1 MADTGDILTYA
12 DLEERSL
19 RSAHFLRDAGL
30 KQGDCIAVLAENTP
44 RYFEI
49 YWAAMRCGL
58 FTALNVYF
66 ALDEHL
72 HVSDDSG
79 AKAIF
84 VSATKAEFDARIA
97 EQRPDL
103 TLHAS
108 IGGQIPGY
116 SDLDEPLAGASTEPL
131 ADQPAGQDMLYSSGT
146 TVKPRNSCL
155 LPDRQVNEPGHPL
168 IAVFGSRY
176 GLSGRQCLLFACPA
190 VSRSAA
196 AVLCDDPSSRWNR
209 RPSTQVRR
217 QGCAGRDRE
226 HRVTHSQWVPTM
238 FVRMLKLPREV
249 RERYDTSSM
258 RVAIHA
264 AAPRPVEVKQE
275 MSRWWGPVFEE
286 HYSATE
292 THGITMLDSHE
303 WLVRLGSVGKT
314 SLGILRVCDD
324 SRPNHPEVDSG
335 QARLVYFERD
345 TIPFAYHNDPE
356 KTLQVQHPQHPNW
369 ATTGNIG
376 WVDADGYLYLT
387 DRRAFVITSGGANI
401 HPQEAE
407 NVLTLHPAVLDVGV
421 VGVPDADMS
430 EAVKAVVQL
439 ETGFVPSPELEREL
453 IDYVRERIAKY
464 KALTSVDFA
473 QDLPQTPTGKLVKGK
488 IKERYLTQASAD

>member
-1 MADTGDILTYA
+1 MGSAAD
-12 DLEERSL
+12 
-19 RSAHFLRDAGL
+19 
-30 KQGDCIAVLAENTP
+30 
-44 RYFEI
+44 
-49 YWAAMRCGL
+49 
-58 FTALNVYF
+58 NVYF
-66 ALDEHL
+66 SPAPLYHAAPLRFCAMIQALGGTVVL
-72 HVSDDSG
+72 LR
-79 AKAIF
+79 K
-84 VSATKAEFDARIA
+84 FDAKGA
-97 EQRPDL
+97 
-103 TLHAS
+103 
-108 IGGQIPGY
+108 
-116 SDLDEPLAGASTEPL
+116 LAVIE
-131 ADQPAGQDMLYSSGT
+131 
-146 TVKPRNSCL
+146 K
-155 LPDRQVNEPGHPL
+155 
-168 IAVFGSRY
+168 
-176 GLSGRQCLLFACPA
+176 
-190 VSRSAA
+190 
-196 AVLCDDPSSRWNR
+196 
-209 RPSTQVRR
+209 
-217 QGCAGRDRE
+217 

-335 QARLVYFERD
+335 QAGLVYFERD